1 MKELGYVLAGCLFI
15 SGFFMVKIYPD
26 LEYTGGNGGSSHQ
39 CIGQCYANYVE
50 QFGTAPEIERRKMQL
65 ASADEFSQVRGT
77 WTGCAAC
84 HGQAGEGGVG
94 PMLAGQSA
102 STIVDKLTTYKNK
115 GQIGPMSSL
124 MWGQASMLSASD
136 IELIGQFI
144 EEGFPQ

>member
-26 LEYTGGNGGSSHQ
+26 LQYTGGDGSSTNQ

-50 QFGTAPEIERRKMQL
+50 QFGTAPEIERRKLQL

-77 WTGCAAC
+77 WTGCASC

-94 PMLAGQSA
+94 PMLAGQTA
-102 STIVDKLTTYKNK
+102 SMITDKLTTYKNK

-124 MWGQASMLSASD
+124 MWGQANMLSESD
-136 IELIGQFI
+136 IQMLGKFI
-144 EEGFPQ
+144 EGGFPE

>member
-26 LEYTGGNGGSSHQ
+26 LEYTGGSGGHS
-39 CIGQCYANYVE
+39 CTGQCYANYVE
-50 QFGTAPEIERRKMQL
+50 EFGTAPEIERRKMLL
-65 ASADEFSQVRGT
+65 ASADDFSQVRGI

-84 HGQAGEGGVG
+84 HGADGGGGVG
-94 PMLAGQSA
+94 PMLAGQTA
-102 STIVDKLTTYKNK
+102 SMITDKLTTYKNK

-124 MWGQASMLSASD
+124 MWGQASMLSESD
-136 IELIGQFI
+136 ITLIGQFI

>member
-26 LEYTGGNGGSSHQ
+26 LEYTGGDGGSSHQ

-102 STIVDKLTTYKNK
+102 SMIVDKLTTYKNK

-144 EEGFPQ
+144 EGDFPQ

>member
-26 LEYTGGNGGSSHQ
+26 LEYTGGNGSGSHQ

-50 QFGTAPEIERRKMQL
+50 AYGTAPEIERRKMQL
-65 ASADEFSQVRGT
+65 VAADTFGQVRGT

-102 STIVDKLTTYKNK
+102 SMITDKLTTYKNK

-124 MWGQASMLSASD
+124 MWGQASMLTESD
-136 IELIGQFI
+136 IKLIGQFI
-144 EEGFPQ
+144 EEGLPK

>member
-26 LEYTGGNGGSSHQ
+26 LEYTGGDGGGHS
-39 CIGQCYANYVE
+39 CTGQCYANYVE
-50 QFGTAPEIERRKMQL
+50 AYGTAPEIERRKMQL
-65 ASADEFSQVRGT
+65 VAADTFGQVRGT

-102 STIVDKLTTYKNK
+102 SMITDKLTTYKNK

-124 MWGQASMLSASD
+124 MWGQASMLSESD
-136 IELIGQFI
+136 ITLIGQFI

>member
-26 LEYTGGNGGSSHQ
+26 LEYTGGDGGSSHQ

-94 PMLAGQSA
+94 PMLAGQTA
-102 STIVDKLTTYKNK
+102 GMITDKLTTYKNK

-124 MWGQASMLSASD
+124 MWGQASMLSESD
-136 IELIGQFI
+136 ITLIGQFI